1 MYAPIAAINP
11 NMACKIILP
20 VPGSK
25 YAYALLLGKKK
36 QYYQKKMFKVHL
48 INFK

>member
-11 NMACKIILP
+11 KIACKIILP

-25 YAYALLLGKKK
+25 YAYALLLGKTSNINKK
-36 QYYQKKMFKVHL
+36 RYFKF
-48 INFK
+48 I

>member
-25 YAYALLLGKKK
+25 YAYALLLGKKNNITR
-36 QYYQKKMFKVHL
+36 KKCLKF
-48 INFK
+48 I